1 MRQPLLR
8 LVMLLQKKTEYESSN
23 TWSTRS
29 PTKVSTQPNSP
40 NTWNIKKVRQ
50 VTRMRT
56 DLLIWLHTRADDGT
70 NIDNWTYEDLKVV
83 VAEFVADAMQ
93 NIQTQEEEP
102 LPEESKDDGVNFVDD
117 DDQFENLER
126 RDLNQKGDENLP
138 HVKSRSVAP
147 TSKIIPTALNYKR
160 VVLKVTD
167 S

>member
-1 MRQPLLR
+1 
-8 LVMLLQKKTEYESSN
+8 
-23 TWSTRS
+23 
-29 PTKVSTQPNSP
+29 
-40 NTWNIKKVRQ
+40 
-50 VTRMRT
+50 MRT

-93 NIQTQEEEP
+93 NIPTQEEEP